1 MLQCSGKESRE
12 YVLVSM
18 GCMQTLVCQSLVH
31 PRALL
36 KAEWVEVKCVHGDT
50 HKYPIV
56 PLILKYKG
64 KTQNQAH
71 NCRIEETHTH
81 LVGA

>member
-64 KTQNQAH
+64 KTH
-71 NCRIEETHTH
+71 RIKPTT
-81 LVGA
+81 VA